1 MNKKLIIILL
11 CIIFLVFIV
20 IIFRENIIRL
30 KLSTRLNYH
39 ENVAY
44 ITIYDDRLIEVAD
57 GKLEIEINSRRGI
70 EIHNRED
77 IEKIINYL
85 NSLELIEDNL
95 TEYVDVDLDEVGYFS
110 ITIFRDGY
118 VNDYQNNLDALEHIA
133 FQTNYLEFIPGGHD
147 WKTTR
152 YYIKNSGYDPK
163 TKTSKTFEFLYD
175 LINKSE

>member
-11 CIIFLVFIV
+11 CIIFLVFIF

-30 KLSTRLNYH
+30 KLSTRLNYS

-44 ITIYDDRLIEVAD
+44 ITIYDDRLIEVV
-57 GKLEIEINSRRGI
+57 GSNSEIEINSIGDI
-70 EIHNRED
+70 EIHNREV
-77 IEKIINYL
+77 IEKIIKYL

-95 TEYVDVDLDEVGYFS
+95 TEYEDVDIDEVEYFDV
-110 ITIFRDGY
+110 TIFRNDNEKYLNGY
-118 VNDYQNNLDALEHIA
+118 DIIA
-133 FQTNYLEFIPGGHD
+133 FQTNYLSFIPEGHD
-147 WKTTR
+147 CYGTR